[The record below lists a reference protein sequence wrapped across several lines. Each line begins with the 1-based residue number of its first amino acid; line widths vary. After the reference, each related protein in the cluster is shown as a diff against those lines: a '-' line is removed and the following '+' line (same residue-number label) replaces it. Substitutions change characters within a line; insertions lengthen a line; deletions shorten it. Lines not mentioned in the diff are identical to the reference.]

1 MLMQQG
7 FVKMWR
13 EIPPCLDSRPTHFV
27 ALLVLC
33 SLFVEL
39 VEWVLIDLP
48 IDIYMYEGGLV
59 WKIH

>member
-1 MLMQQG
+1 MVGKGPLRV
-7 FVKMWR
+7 F
-13 EIPPCLDSRPTHFV
+13 
-27 ALLVLC
+27 LVLG

-39 VEWVLIDLP
+39 VEWMLIDLP